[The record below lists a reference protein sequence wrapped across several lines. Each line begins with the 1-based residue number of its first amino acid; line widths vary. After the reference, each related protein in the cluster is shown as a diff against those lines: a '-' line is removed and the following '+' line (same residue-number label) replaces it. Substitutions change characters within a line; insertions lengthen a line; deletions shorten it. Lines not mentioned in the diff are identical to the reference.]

1 VNSKDLLQKIADLK
15 QKVLPD
21 GGRAAALIRRVSRLL
36 SGKTLAIIKALVFI
50 NVACFVGIYLGIKV
64 FFPND
69 FILTKIN
76 EVLFVKD
83 LALISDDIS
92 ISPLLS
98 ITFSDG
104 ELTQKGNKAFTF
116 GELSF
121 SPAIFDVLAKKPA
134 GTVSISDVNN
144 QGGRMDLTFNTEEDP
159 CYSFFSEELPLS
171 LFKPFT
177 GDISLTGGLSGE
189 ANLCSVKQ
197 KYSGKVGLS
206 GVDVVLRGKIPTAM
220 GDFDVGKIILG
231 DVELE
236 AEADEN
242 KVEISKLIISKGLID
257 FDVAGKVILNTR
269 TPNMSRIDLDVRVVV
284 PNPEKL
290 AENAALNLLV
300 STQFSQ
306 YKTDESSYAF
316 LLKGTANKP
325 QLSRAPKERPARVQ
339 PGAKRGEAGE
349 EKAEKPERAK
359 KTPSQARPKPQNRP
373 APKAALPAKAPA
385 PAQPEPAADTV
396 KAEEKAREA
405 EAERKRREEEAK
417 MAEQRRVEEEK
428 ERMEDERKRIE
439 DERERMENERKRMED
454 EMRQIEAE
462 RERAAEERKR
472 AEAEAEEARRIREE
486 ERRSNEEN
494 SSNGEDESEERTNRE
509 GNNNEE
515 EE

>member
-1 VNSKDLLQKIADLK
+1 MNSKDLLQKIAGLR
-15 QKVLPD
+15 QRLLPED
-21 GGRAAALIRRVSRLL
+21 GRAAALIRRAGGLL

-76 EVLFVKD
+76 DVLFVKD

-104 ELTQKGNKAFTF
+104 ELTQKGNRAFTF

-121 SPAIFDVLAKKPA
+121 SPDIFDILGGKPA
-134 GTVSISDVNN
+134 GKLSVGDVNN
-144 QGGRMDLTFNTEEDP
+144 QGGKMDLTFNSEEDP
-159 CYSFFSEELPLS
+159 CYSFSSEELPLS

-177 GDISLTGGLSGE
+177 GDISLTGELSGE
-189 ANLCSVKQ
+189 SSVCSKKQ
-197 KYSGKVGLS
+197 KFSGKVGIR
-206 GVDVVLRGKIPTAM
+206 GADVVLRGKIPTAM

-236 AEADEN
+236 AEIDEN
-242 KVEISKLIISKGLID
+242 KAEISKLLISKGLID
-257 FDVAGKVILNTR
+257 FDVAGRVTVNTR
-269 TPNMSRIDLDVRVVV
+269 TPNMSRFDLDVRVTV

-306 YKTDESSYAF
+306 YKTDDSNYAF
-316 LLKGTANKP
+316 LLKGTLNKP
-325 QLSRAPKERPARVQ
+325 QLSRAPKERVVKSQ
-339 PGAKRGEAGE
+339 PGAKRSEAAE
-349 EKAEKPERAK
+349 ERAEKPERAK
-359 KTPSQARPKPQNRP
+359 KSAPQARPKPQNRP
-373 APKAALPAKAPA
+373 AARPAQPA
-385 PAQPEPAADTV
+385 NAQPAAQPEPAPDAA
-396 KAEEKAREA
+396 KAEDKAKEADAEK
-405 EAERKRREEEAK
+405 KRREEEAK
-417 MAEQRRVEEEK
+417 IAEQRRVEEEK
-428 ERMEDERKRIE
+428 ERMENERKRME

-486 ERRSNEEN
+486 ERRRNEEN
-494 SSNGEDESEERTNRE
+494 SSNGEEESEEKTNRE